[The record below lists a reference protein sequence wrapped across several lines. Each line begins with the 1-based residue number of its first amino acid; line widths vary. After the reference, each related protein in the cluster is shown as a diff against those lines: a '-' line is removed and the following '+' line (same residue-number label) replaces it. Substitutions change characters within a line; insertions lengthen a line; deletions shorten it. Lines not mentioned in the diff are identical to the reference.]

1 MAPAETTPPA
11 AAAAE
16 TPSARRVRAPGA
28 FSVPAYRRLWA
39 GASIIALANWGER
52 LAVGWLVLT
61 ETDSVL
67 ATASTMALRSA
78 PGILVAPFAGAVAD
92 RVPRQRLL
100 FAAALAKAAVAVAIG
115 LVALGGISSPWSVLP
130 LVALIGAASSF
141 EAPSTQALITDIVDH
156 RQAMSAISLQATGS
170 RAIGVLGAL
179 AAGVIADRAGVAP
192 ALFAAAG
199 VFVLGGLVVITIRAP
214 ARARAQKR
222 AGLAAEA
229 LDGMRTMAAMPA
241 VATLLVMAMVVEI
254 FGFAYNAVLPAVARD
269 VLHVQATGYGSLAFM
284 SGVGAVFGVLALSLL
299 GDHPRKAL
307 IVLAITLSFGT
318 ALVAF
323 GSSTSFVLSMALVA
337 WVGAM
342 AAAFDAM
349 QSTLLQARVPD
360 DMRGRAVAAW
370 VFAIGFGWIGHLLL
384 GAAAE
389 GIGVQWALR
398 ASGGMVLL
406 TGLAA
411 VVVFRRVRID

>member
-1 MAPAETTPPA
+1 M
-11 AAAAE
+11 
-16 TPSARRVRAPGA
+16 
-28 FSVPAYRRLWA
+28 
-39 GASIIALANWGER
+39 GASVIGLANWGER

-67 ATASTMALRSA
+67 ATAATMALRNA
-78 PGILVAPFAGAVAD
+78 PGILVAPFAGAIAD
-92 RVPRQRLL
+92 RIPRQRLL
-100 FAAALAKAAVAVAIG
+100 FATALAKAALVIAIG

-130 LVALIGAASSF
+130 LVALLGVASSF
-141 EAPSTQALITDIVDH
+141 EAPSGLALVTDIVGPK
-156 RQAMSAISLQATGS
+156 QAMSAISLQATGS
-170 RAIGVLGAL
+170 RAVGVLGAL
-179 AAGVIADRAGVAP
+179 GAGVIADRAGVAQ

-199 VFVLGGLVVITIRAP
+199 VFALGGLIVTSLRVP
-214 ARARAQKR
+214 ARARGKKPVSV
-222 AGLAAEA
+222 GAEA
-229 LDGMRTMAAMPA
+229 LRGMRTMAGMPA

-254 FGFAYNAVLPAVARD
+254 FGFANSAVLPAVARD
-269 VLHVQATGYGSLAFM
+269 VLHVQATGYGSLTLMA
-284 SGVGAVFGVLALSLL
+284 GVGGFVGVLGLSLL
-299 GDHPRKAL
+299 GDHPRKGL
-307 IVLAITLSFGT
+307 IVLTITISFGA
-318 ALVAF
+318 ALIAF
-323 GSSTSFVLSMALVA
+323 GSSTSFFLSMALMA

-342 AAAFDAM
+342 AAAFDTM
-349 QSTLLQARVPD
+349 QWTLLQARVPD

-406 TGLAA
+406 TGLVA